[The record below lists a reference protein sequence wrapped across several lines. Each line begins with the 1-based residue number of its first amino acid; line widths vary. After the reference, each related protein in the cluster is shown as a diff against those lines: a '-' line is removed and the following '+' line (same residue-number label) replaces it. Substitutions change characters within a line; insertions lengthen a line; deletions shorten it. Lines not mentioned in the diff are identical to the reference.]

1 MSKLSSQNNVLYTH
15 NDETLT
21 GLHDA
26 GLGFDMAILEML
38 SSGGK
43 TTDWSFQ
50 WSCRKY
56 VLRDGNLC
64 C

>member
-43 TTDWSFQ
+43 TTD
-50 WSCRKY
+50 
-56 VLRDGNLC
+56 
-64 C
+64 